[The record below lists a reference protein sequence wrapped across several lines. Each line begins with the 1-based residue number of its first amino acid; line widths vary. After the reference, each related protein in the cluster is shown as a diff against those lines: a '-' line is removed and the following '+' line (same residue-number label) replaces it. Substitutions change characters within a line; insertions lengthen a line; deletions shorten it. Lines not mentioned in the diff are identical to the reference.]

1 MVETGSLHNAE
12 GNKTNGIE
20 TYDDNLLELERS
32 DDSLDIMKIER
43 GTELIWERV
52 EKSAKQIEI
61 EAIENEMKKLAER
74 LEQVRKE
81 M

>member
-1 MVETGSLHNAE
+1 
-12 GNKTNGIE
+12 
-20 TYDDNLLELERS
+20 
-32 DDSLDIMKIER
+32 MKIER